1 VFSLIPTRQS
11 RHPTLLF
18 SIASY
23 CNRDFR
29 LIETKPQRFRA
40 VGDENVPPS
49 SLQNHK
55 AIHQRNKSSPAL
67 SMMAQNQSNTRRA
80 FGDVSNTKDLNR
92 AARDDSAVGGKQ
104 VLVTEGKPGLSQP
117 AQRPMS
123 LSSARTIIDK
133 VANTKPINPAGKAQP
148 AYKATK
154 RTNAVFKDQLQTVP
168 ETNSS
173 KEKEAHVKTETKVP
187 LKEAE
192 KGIKPTPIAVVPSKA
207 TVDVSAH
214 IESDATIS
222 EPEDI
227 KEHVRLKEPV
237 PAVVEPEEWDEDET
251 EYHVAPSGPSRG
263 DHTDGTTAVIYPRM
277 NHVTQSQMFQAKAI
291 VESEQTEEDREEDLL
306 DTTMVAEYNDEIF
319 LHLRKKEVSF
329 ALSLASF
336 TPVETNM
343 VCRLICSQCLT
354 TWLIRRKSSGPCVR
368 S

>member
-1 VFSLIPTRQS
+1 
-11 RHPTLLF
+11 
-18 SIASY
+18 
-23 CNRDFR
+23 
-29 LIETKPQRFRA
+29 
-40 VGDENVPPS
+40 
-49 SLQNHK
+49 
-55 AIHQRNKSSPAL
+55 
-67 SMMAQNQSNTRRA
+67 MMAQNQNNTNVTRRA
-80 FGDVSNTKDLNR
+80 FGDVSNTNR
-92 AARDDSAVGGKQ
+92 TARDDSAVSGKP
-104 VLVTEGKPGLSQP
+104 VIVTEGKAGLSQP

-133 VANTKPINPAGKAQP
+133 VANTKPMNPAGKAQP

-154 RTNAVFKDQLQTVP
+154 RNNAVFKDQMQTVP

-173 KEKEAHVKTETKVP
+173 KETHVNNEDKVT

-192 KGIKPTPIAVVPSKA
+192 KGIKPTTIAMVPPKA

-227 KEHVRLKEPV
+227 KEHVRVKEPV
-237 PAVVEPEEWDEDET
+237 SAVSEPEEWDEDET

-263 DHTDGTTAVIYPRM
+263 DHTDGTTTVIYPRM

-291 VESEQTEEDREEDLL
+291 VESEQTAEDREEDLL

-329 ALSLASF
+329 ALS
-336 TPVETNM
+336 V
-343 VCRLICSQCLT
+343 
-354 TWLIRRKSSGPCVR
+354 KSHTS
-368 S
+368 